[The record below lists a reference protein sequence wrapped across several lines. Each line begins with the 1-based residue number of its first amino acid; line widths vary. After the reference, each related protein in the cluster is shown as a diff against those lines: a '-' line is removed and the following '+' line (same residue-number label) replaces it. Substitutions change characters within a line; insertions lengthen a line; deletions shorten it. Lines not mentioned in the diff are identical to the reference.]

1 MTGKIIAVIVASV
14 LSAILYRMGGAGGVY
29 NTKYRDVGCSLLSCL
44 LVGYLVSWHWTLI
57 LVFGLTWGALTTYW
71 KQSPRAKWYHWL
83 ITGAAYSLAT
93 LPFIIA
99 EGHWVGFASRTIV
112 LGGATMI
119 WSELN
124 GNAVWEE
131 MGRGFLICATIPL
144 LLI

>member
-1 MTGKIIAVIVASV
+1 MIIKVIAVIIASI
-14 LSAILYRMGGAGGVY
+14 LSAIAYRTGGASGY

-57 LVFGLTWGALTTYW
+57 LVFWLTWASLTTYW
-71 KQSPRAKWYHWL
+71 KFGQVNAKWYHWL

-93 LPFIIA
+93 LPFIVA
-99 EGHWVGFASRTIV
+99 EGHWLGFASRTII

-124 GNAVWEE
+124 GNAVVEE
-131 MGRGFLICATIPL
+131 CGRGALITLTIPL
-144 LLI
+144 ILI

>member
-1 MTGKIIAVIVASV
+1 MKFFIVLL
-14 LSAILYRMGGAGGVY
+14 LSCISSCLYRAGGSQY
-29 NTKYRDVGCSLLSCL
+29 YHTLWRDVGCSLISCL
-44 LVGYLVSWHWTLI
+44 LIGYLIAWHWTLI
-57 LVFGLTWGALTTYW
+57 LVFGMTWASLTTYW
-71 KQSPRAKWYHWL
+71 KFGQVNAKWYHWL

-131 MGRGFLICATIPL
+131 MGRGALITLTIPL

>member
-1 MTGKIIAVIVASV
+1 MIIKILAIIISSVI
-14 LSAILYRMGGAGGVY
+14 SAILYRMGGAHGY

-57 LVFGLTWGALTTYW
+57 LVFGMTWASLTTYW
-71 KQSPRAKWYHWL
+71 KFGQVNAKWYHWL

-124 GNAVWEE
+124 GNAVKEE
-131 MGRGFLICATIPL
+131 LGRGFLICATIPL
-144 LLI
+144 LTF